1 MKTSKLIEK
10 ISGPASKAWIVGD
23 KAFDMIDRGM
33 DVIHLGIGDPDFD
46 TPSHIIASLEKAL
59 SSGKTHYSPLLG
71 ETALREE
78 IAIHAKK
85 LYGGQ
90 ISKENVAVLPGA
102 QAALFSSFLCIAEIG
117 DEVITLEPTYATYP
131 AVMRAS
137 GAKLITV
144 ELNRNEKGYYLDL
157 NDIEKAIT
165 SKTKAIL
172 INSPSNPSGAVF
184 TQENLNKLADLCKEK
199 GVWLISDEVYWSL
212 CYENDHASAFTQ
224 LHTRENVIVLNS
236 LSKSHAMTGWRIGW
250 IIAPEEIIEAM
261 LFLSQAQYFGVS
273 QFIQMAAIEA
283 LKDFEN
289 PRKFK
294 EIFRERRDVF
304 VAELNKSKVLNSNTP
319 QGGMFLL
326 IDIEKTGIDGQSF
339 AERLLDEEHVA
350 VVPGFG
356 FGDSMK
362 YSIRVGF
369 LDEIPRL
376 IEAAQ
381 RIVRFAES
389 IKN

>member
-78 IAIHAKK
+78 IATHAKK

-102 QAALFSSFLCIAEIG
+102 QAALFSAFQCIAEIG
-117 DEVITLEPTYATYP
+117 DEVIALEPTYATYP
-131 AVMRAS
+131 AVIRAS

-144 ELNRNEKGYYLDL
+144 KLNRNEKGYYLDL

-184 TQENLNKLADLCKEK
+184 TQEDLNKLADLCEEK
-199 GVWLISDEVYWSL
+199 GIWLISDEVYWSL
-212 CYENDHASAFTQ
+212 CYENDHASAFNQ

-273 QFIQMAAIEA
+273 QFVQMAAIEA
-283 LKDFEN
+283 LRDFEN

-294 EIFRERRDVF
+294 EIFRERRDAF
-304 VAELNKSKVLNSNTP
+304 VAELNKSKVLKSNTP

-326 IDIEKTGIDGQSF
+326 IDIEKTGIDGQLF
-339 AERLLDEEHVA
+339 AERLLEEEHVA

-356 FGDSMK
+356 FGDSMQ

-389 IKN
+389 L

>member
-117 DEVITLEPTYATYP
+117 DEVIALEPTYATYP
-131 AVMRAS
+131 AVIRGS

-144 ELNRNEKGYYLDL
+144 KLNRNEKGYYLDL

-184 TQENLNKLADLCKEK
+184 TQEDLNKLADLCEEM
-199 GVWLISDEVYWSL
+199 GIWLISDEVYWSL
-212 CYENDHASAFTQ
+212 CYENDHASAFNQ

-283 LKDFEN
+283 LRDFEN

-294 EIFRERRDVF
+294 EIFRERRDAF
-304 VAELNKSKVLNSNTP
+304 VAELNKSKVLKSNTP

-326 IDIEKTGIDGQSF
+326 IDIEKTGIDGQLF
-339 AERLLDEEHVA
+339 AERLLEEEHVA

-356 FGDSMK
+356 FGDSMQ

-389 IKN
+389 L

>member
-117 DEVITLEPTYATYP
+117 DEVIALEPTYATYP
-131 AVMRAS
+131 AVIRGS

-157 NDIEKAIT
+157 KDIEKAIT

-184 TQENLNKLADLCKEK
+184 TQEDLNKLVDLCEER
-199 GVWLISDEVYWSL
+199 GIWLISDEVYWSL
-212 CYENDHASAFTQ
+212 CYENDHASAFNQ

-273 QFIQMAAIEA
+273 QFVQMAAIEA
-283 LKDFEN
+283 LRDFEN

-294 EIFRERRDVF
+294 EIFRERRDAF
-304 VAELNKSKVLNSNTP
+304 VAELNKSKVLKSNTP

-326 IDIEKTGIDGQSF
+326 IDIEKTGIDGQLF
-339 AERLLDEEHVA
+339 AERLLEEEHVA

-356 FGDSMK
+356 FGDSMQ

-389 IKN
+389 L

>member
-78 IAIHAKK
+78 IATHAKK

-117 DEVITLEPTYATYP
+117 DEVIALEPTYATYP
-131 AVMRAS
+131 AVIRGC
-137 GAKLITV
+137 GAKMITV

-184 TQENLNKLADLCKEK
+184 TQEDLNKLADLCEEK
-199 GVWLISDEVYWSL
+199 GIWLISDEVYWSL
-212 CYENDHASAFTQ
+212 CYENDHASAYTQ

-273 QFIQMAAIEA
+273 QFVQMAAIEA
-283 LKDFEN
+283 LRDFEN

-294 EIFRERRDVF
+294 EIFRERRDAF
-304 VAELNKSKVLNSNTP
+304 VAELNKSKVLKSNTP

-326 IDIEKTGIDGQSF
+326 IDIEKTGIDGQLF
-339 AERLLDEEHVA
+339 AERLLEEEHVA

-356 FGDSMK
+356 FGDSMQ

-389 IKN
+389 L

>member
-46 TPSHIIASLEKAL
+46 TPSHIIASLEQAL

-117 DEVITLEPTYATYP
+117 DEVIALEPTYATYP
-131 AVMRAS
+131 AVIRGS

-184 TQENLNKLADLCKEK
+184 TQKDLNKLADLCEEM
-199 GVWLISDEVYWSL
+199 GIWLISDEVYWSL

-224 LHTRENVIVLNS
+224 LHTRKNVIVLNS

-273 QFIQMAAIEA
+273 QFVQMAAIEA
-283 LKDFEN
+283 LRDFEN

-294 EIFRERRDVF
+294 EIFRERRDAF
-304 VAELNKSKVLNSNTP
+304 VAELNKSKVLKSNTP

-326 IDIEKTGIDGQSF
+326 IDIEKTGIDGQLF
-339 AERLLDEEHVA
+339 AERLLEEEHVA

-356 FGDSMK
+356 FGDSMQ

-376 IEAAQ
+376 TEATQ

-389 IKN
+389 L

>member
-117 DEVITLEPTYATYP
+117 DEVIALEPTYATYP
-131 AVMRAS
+131 AVIRGS

-144 ELNRNEKGYYLDL
+144 KLNRNEKGYYLDL

-184 TQENLNKLADLCKEK
+184 IQEDLNKLVDLCEER
-199 GVWLISDEVYWSL
+199 GIWLISDEVYWSL
-212 CYENDHASAFTQ
+212 CYENDHASAFNQ

-273 QFIQMAAIEA
+273 QFVQMAAIEA
-283 LKDFEN
+283 LRDFEN

-294 EIFRERRDVF
+294 EIFRERRDAF

-326 IDIEKTGIDGQSF
+326 IDIEKTGIDGQLF
-339 AERLLDEEHVA
+339 AERLLEEEHVA

-356 FGDSMK
+356 FGDSMQ

-389 IKN
+389 L

>member
-23 KAFDMIDRGM
+23 KAFDMIDRGK

-78 IAIHAKK
+78 IATHAKK

-117 DEVITLEPTYATYP
+117 DEVIALEPTYATYP
-131 AVMRAS
+131 AVIRAS

-144 ELNRNEKGYYLDL
+144 KLNRNEKGYYLDL

-184 TQENLNKLADLCKEK
+184 IQEDLNKLADLCQER
-199 GVWLISDEVYWSL
+199 GIWLISDEVYWSL

-273 QFIQMAAIEA
+273 QFVQMAAIEA
-283 LKDFEN
+283 LRDFEN

-294 EIFRERRDVF
+294 EIFRERRDAF
-304 VAELNKSKVLNSNTP
+304 VAELNKSKVLKSNTP

-339 AERLLDEEHVA
+339 AERLLEEEHVA

-356 FGDSMK
+356 FGDSMQ

-376 IEAAQ
+376 TEAAQ
-381 RIVRFAES
+381 RIVKFAES
-389 IKN
+389 I

>member
-117 DEVITLEPTYATYP
+117 DEVIALEPTYATYP
-131 AVMRAS
+131 AVIRGS

-157 NDIEKAIT
+157 NDIEKVIT

-184 TQENLNKLADLCKEK
+184 TQEDLNKLADLCEER
-199 GVWLISDEVYWSL
+199 GIWLISDEVYWSL
-212 CYENDHASAFTQ
+212 CYENDHASAFNQ

-273 QFIQMAAIEA
+273 QFVQMAAIEA
-283 LKDFEN
+283 LRDFEN

-294 EIFRERRDVF
+294 EIFRERRDAF
-304 VAELNKSKVLNSNTP
+304 VAELNKSKVLKSNTP

-326 IDIEKTGIDGQSF
+326 IDIEKTGIDGQLF
-339 AERLLDEEHVA
+339 AERLLEEEHVA

-356 FGDSMK
+356 FGDSMQ

-389 IKN
+389 L

>member
-117 DEVITLEPTYATYP
+117 DEVIALEPTYATYP
-131 AVMRAS
+131 AVIRGS

-144 ELNRNEKGYYLDL
+144 KLNRNEKGYYLDL

-172 INSPSNPSGAVF
+172 INSPGNPSGAVF
-184 TQENLNKLADLCKEK
+184 TQEDLNKLADLCEEM
-199 GVWLISDEVYWSL
+199 GIWLISDEVYWSL
-212 CYENDHASAFTQ
+212 CYENDHASAFNQ

-273 QFIQMAAIEA
+273 QFVQMAAIEA
-283 LKDFEN
+283 LRDFEN

-294 EIFRERRDVF
+294 EIFRERRDAF
-304 VAELNKSKVLNSNTP
+304 VAELNKSKVLKSNTP

-326 IDIEKTGIDGQSF
+326 IDIEKTGIDGQLF
-339 AERLLDEEHVA
+339 AERLLEEEHVA

-356 FGDSMK
+356 FGDSMQ

-389 IKN
+389 L

>member
-10 ISGPASKAWIVGD
+10 ISGRASKAWIVGD

>member
-78 IAIHAKK
+78 ITIHAKK

-102 QAALFSSFLCIAEIG
+102 QAALFSAFQCIAEIG
-117 DEVITLEPTYATYP
+117 DEVIALEPTYATYP
-131 AVMRAS
+131 AVIRAS

-144 ELNRNEKGYYLDL
+144 KLNHNEKGYYLDL

-184 TQENLNKLADLCKEK
+184 IQEDLNKLADLCQER
-199 GVWLISDEVYWSL
+199 GIWLISDEVYWSL

-224 LHTRENVIVLNS
+224 LHTRKNVIVLNS

-250 IIAPEEIIEAM
+250 IIAPEEIVEAM

-273 QFIQMAAIEA
+273 QFVQMAAIEA
-283 LKDFEN
+283 LRDFEN

-294 EIFRERRDVF
+294 EIFRERRDAF
-304 VAELNKSKVLNSNTP
+304 VAELNKSKVLKSNTP

-326 IDIEKTGIDGQSF
+326 IDIEKTGIDGQLF
-339 AERLLDEEHVA
+339 AERLLEEEHVA

-356 FGDSMK
+356 FGDSMQ

-369 LDEIPRL
+369 LDKIPRL

-389 IKN
+389 L

>member
-1 MKTSKLIEK
+1 MKTSKLIKK

-117 DEVITLEPTYATYP
+117 DEVIALEPTYATYP
-131 AVMRAS
+131 AVIRAS

-184 TQENLNKLADLCKEK
+184 TQEDLNKLADLCEK
-199 GVWLISDEVYWSL
+199 MGIWLISDEVYWSL
-212 CYENDHASAFTQ
+212 CYENDHASAFNQ

-273 QFIQMAAIEA
+273 QFVQMAAIEA
-283 LKDFEN
+283 LRDFEN

-294 EIFRERRDVF
+294 EIFRERRDAF
-304 VAELNKSKVLNSNTP
+304 VAELSKSKVLKSNTP

-326 IDIEKTGIDGQSF
+326 IDIEKTGIDGQLF
-339 AERLLDEEHVA
+339 AERLLEEEHVA

-356 FGDSMK
+356 FGDSMQ

-389 IKN
+389 L

>member
-46 TPSHIIASLEKAL
+46 TPSHIVTSLEKAL

-71 ETALREE
+71 EVALREE

-90 ISKENVAVLPGA
+90 ISEENVAVLPGA
-102 QAALFSSFLCIAEIG
+102 QAALFSAFQCIAEIG
-117 DEVITLEPTYATYP
+117 DEVIALEPTYATYP
-131 AVMRAS
+131 AVIRAS

-144 ELNRNEKGYYLDL
+144 KLNRNEKGYYLDL

-184 TQENLNKLADLCKEK
+184 IQEDLNKLADLCQER
-199 GVWLISDEVYWSL
+199 GIWLISDEVYWSL

-250 IIAPEEIIEAM
+250 IIAPEEIVEAM

-273 QFIQMAAIEA
+273 QFVQMAAIEA
-283 LKDFEN
+283 LRDFEN

-294 EIFRERRDVF
+294 EIFRERRDAF
-304 VAELNKSKVLNSNTP
+304 VVELNKSKVLNSNTP

-339 AERLLDEEHVA
+339 AERLLEEEHVA

-356 FGDSMK
+356 FGDSMQ

-376 IEAAQ
+376 TEAAQ
-381 RIVRFAES
+381 RIVKFAES
-389 IKN
+389 I

>member
-117 DEVITLEPTYATYP
+117 DEVIALEPTYATYP
-131 AVMRAS
+131 AVIRAS

-184 TQENLNKLADLCKEK
+184 TQEDLNKLADLCEK
-199 GVWLISDEVYWSL
+199 MGIWLISDEVYWSL
-212 CYENDHASAFTQ
+212 CYENDHASAFNQ

-273 QFIQMAAIEA
+273 QFVQMAAIEA
-283 LKDFEN
+283 LRDFEN

-294 EIFRERRDVF
+294 EIFRERRDAF
-304 VAELNKSKVLNSNTP
+304 VAELNKSKVLKSNTP

-326 IDIEKTGIDGQSF
+326 IDIEKTGIDGQLF
-339 AERLLDEEHVA
+339 AERLLEEEHVA

-356 FGDSMK
+356 FGDSMQ

-389 IKN
+389 L

>member
-10 ISGPASKAWIVGD
+10 ISGPASKAWNVGD

-33 DVIHLGIGDPDFD
+33 DVIHLGIGDPDFN
-46 TPSHIIASLEKAL
+46 TPSHIIASLKKAL

-71 ETALREE
+71 EIALREE

-85 LYGGQ
+85 LYGGH

-117 DEVITLEPTYATYP
+117 DEVIALEPTYATYP
-131 AVMRAS
+131 AVIRGS

-184 TQENLNKLADLCKEK
+184 TQEDLNKLADLCEER
-199 GVWLISDEVYWSL
+199 GIWLISDEVYWSL

-224 LHTRENVIVLNS
+224 LHTRKNVIVLNS

-273 QFIQMAAIEA
+273 QFVQMAAIEA
-283 LKDFEN
+283 LRDFEN

-294 EIFRERRDVF
+294 EIFRERRDAF

-339 AERLLDEEHVA
+339 AERLLEEEHVA

-356 FGDSMK
+356 FGDSMQ

-389 IKN
+389 I

>member
-117 DEVITLEPTYATYP
+117 DEVIALEPTYATYP
-131 AVMRAS
+131 AVIRGS

-184 TQENLNKLADLCKEK
+184 TQEDLNKLADLCEEM
-199 GVWLISDEVYWSL
+199 GIWLISDEVYWSL
-212 CYENDHASAFTQ
+212 CYENDHASAFNQ

-273 QFIQMAAIEA
+273 QFVQMAAIEA
-283 LKDFEN
+283 LRDFEN

-294 EIFRERRDVF
+294 EIFRERRDAF
-304 VAELNKSKVLNSNTP
+304 VAELNKSKVLKSNTP

-326 IDIEKTGIDGQSF
+326 IDIEKTGIDGQLF
-339 AERLLDEEHVA
+339 AERLLEEEHVA

-356 FGDSMK
+356 FGDSMQ

-376 IEAAQ
+376 TEAAR

-389 IKN
+389 L

>member
-46 TPSHIIASLEKAL
+46 TPSHIVTSLEKAL

-78 IAIHAKK
+78 ITIHAKK

-102 QAALFSSFLCIAEIG
+102 QAALFSVFQCIAEIG
-117 DEVITLEPTYATYP
+117 DEVIALEPTYATYP
-131 AVMRAS
+131 AVIKAS

-144 ELNRNEKGYYLDL
+144 KLNRNEKGYYLDL

-184 TQENLNKLADLCKEK
+184 IQEDLNKLADLCQER
-199 GVWLISDEVYWSL
+199 GIWLISDEVYWSL

-273 QFIQMAAIEA
+273 QFVQMAAIEA
-283 LKDFEN
+283 LRDFEN

-294 EIFRERRDVF
+294 EIFRERRDAF

-339 AERLLDEEHVA
+339 AERLLEEEHVA

-356 FGDSMK
+356 FGDSMQ

-376 IEAAQ
+376 TEAAQ
-381 RIVRFAES
+381 RIVKFAES
-389 IKN
+389 I

>member
-59 SSGKTHYSPLLG
+59 YSGKTHYSPLLG

-78 IAIHAKK
+78 IATHAKK

-117 DEVITLEPTYATYP
+117 DEVIALEPTYATYP
-131 AVMRAS
+131 AVIRGS

-184 TQENLNKLADLCKEK
+184 IQEDLNKLVDLCEER
-199 GVWLISDEVYWSL
+199 GIWLISDEVYWSL
-212 CYENDHASAFTQ
+212 CYENDHASAFNQ

-273 QFIQMAAIEA
+273 QFVQMAAIEA
-283 LKDFEN
+283 LRDFEN

-294 EIFRERRDVF
+294 EIFRERRDAF
-304 VAELNKSKVLNSNTP
+304 VAELNKSKVLKSNTP

-326 IDIEKTGIDGQSF
+326 IDIEKTGIDGQLF
-339 AERLLDEEHVA
+339 AERLLEEEHVA

-356 FGDSMK
+356 FGDSMQ

-376 IEAAQ
+376 TEAAQ
-381 RIVRFAES
+381 RIVKFAES
-389 IKN
+389 I

>member
-23 KAFDMIDRGM
+23 KAFDMIDRGK

-46 TPSHIIASLEKAL
+46 TPSHIVTSLEKAL

-78 IAIHAKK
+78 ITIHAKK

-102 QAALFSSFLCIAEIG
+102 QAALFSAFQCIAEIG
-117 DEVITLEPTYATYP
+117 DEVIALEPTYATYP
-131 AVMRAS
+131 AVIRGS

-144 ELNRNEKGYYLDL
+144 KLNRNEKGYYLDL

-184 TQENLNKLADLCKEK
+184 IQEDLNKLVDLCEER
-199 GVWLISDEVYWSL
+199 GIWLISDEVYWSL
-212 CYENDHASAFTQ
+212 CYENDHASAFNQ

-273 QFIQMAAIEA
+273 QFVQMAAIEA
-283 LKDFEN
+283 LRDFEN

-294 EIFRERRDVF
+294 EIFRERRDAF
-304 VAELNKSKVLNSNTP
+304 VAELNKSKVLKSNTP

-326 IDIEKTGIDGQSF
+326 IDIEKTGIDGQLF
-339 AERLLDEEHVA
+339 AERLLEEEHVA

-356 FGDSMK
+356 FGDSMQ

-389 IKN
+389 L

>member
-102 QAALFSSFLCIAEIG
+102 QAALFSSFLCVAEIG
-117 DEVITLEPTYATYP
+117 DEVIVLEPTYATYP
-131 AVMRAS
+131 AVIRGS

-184 TQENLNKLADLCKEK
+184 TQEDLNKLADLCEEM
-199 GVWLISDEVYWSL
+199 GIWLISDEVYWSL
-212 CYENDHASAFTQ
+212 CYENDHASAFNQ

-273 QFIQMAAIEA
+273 QFVQMAAIEA
-283 LKDFEN
+283 LRDFEN

-294 EIFRERRDVF
+294 EIFRERRDAF
-304 VAELNKSKVLNSNTP
+304 VAELNKSKVLKSNTP

-326 IDIEKTGIDGQSF
+326 IDIEKTGIDGQLF
-339 AERLLDEEHVA
+339 AERLLEEEHVA

-356 FGDSMK
+356 FGDSMQ

-389 IKN
+389 L

>member
-10 ISGPASKAWIVGD
+10 ISGPSSKAWIVGD

-90 ISKENVAVLPGA
+90 ISKENVAVLHGA

-117 DEVITLEPTYATYP
+117 DEVIALEPTYATYP
-131 AVMRAS
+131 AVIKAS

-144 ELNRNEKGYYLDL
+144 KLNRNEKGYYLDL

-184 TQENLNKLADLCKEK
+184 IQEDLNKLVDLCEER
-199 GVWLISDEVYWSL
+199 GIWLISDEVYWSL
-212 CYENDHASAFTQ
+212 CYENDHASAYTQ

-273 QFIQMAAIEA
+273 QFDQMATIEA
-283 LKDFEN
+283 LRDFEN

-294 EIFRERRDVF
+294 EIFRERRDAF
-304 VAELNKSKVLNSNTP
+304 VAELNKSTVLYSNTP

-339 AERLLDEEHVA
+339 AERLLEEEHVA

-356 FGDSMK
+356 FGDSMQ

-389 IKN
+389 L

>member
-117 DEVITLEPTYATYP
+117 DEVIALEPTYATYP
-131 AVMRAS
+131 AVIRGS

-144 ELNRNEKGYYLDL
+144 ELNRNEEGYYLDL

-184 TQENLNKLADLCKEK
+184 TQEDLNKLADLCEK
-199 GVWLISDEVYWSL
+199 MGIWLISDEVYWSL
-212 CYENDHASAFTQ
+212 CYENDHASAFNQ
-224 LHTRENVIVLNS
+224 LYTRENVIVLNS

-273 QFIQMAAIEA
+273 QFVQMAAIEA
-283 LKDFEN
+283 LRDFEN

-294 EIFRERRDVF
+294 EIFRERRDAF
-304 VAELNKSKVLNSNTP
+304 VAELNKSKVLKSNTP

-326 IDIEKTGIDGQSF
+326 IDIEKTGIDGQLF
-339 AERLLDEEHVA
+339 AERLLEEEHVA

-356 FGDSMK
+356 FGDSMQ

-389 IKN
+389 L

>member
-117 DEVITLEPTYATYP
+117 DEVIALEPTYATYP
-131 AVMRAS
+131 AVIRGS

-157 NDIEKAIT
+157 KDIEKAIT

-184 TQENLNKLADLCKEK
+184 TQEDLNKLADLCEER
-199 GVWLISDEVYWSL
+199 GIWLISDEVYWSL

-273 QFIQMAAIEA
+273 QFVQMAAIEA
-283 LKDFEN
+283 LRDFEN

-294 EIFRERRDVF
+294 EIFRERRDAF
-304 VAELNKSKVLNSNTP
+304 VAELNKSKVLKSNTP

-326 IDIEKTGIDGQSF
+326 IDIEKTGIDGQLF
-339 AERLLDEEHVA
+339 AERLLEEEHVA

-356 FGDSMK
+356 FGDSMQ

-389 IKN
+389 L

>member
-102 QAALFSSFLCIAEIG
+102 QAALFSSFLCITETG
-117 DEVITLEPTYATYP
+117 DEVIALEPTYATYP
-131 AVMRAS
+131 AVIRGS

-184 TQENLNKLADLCKEK
+184 TQEDLNKLADLCEER
-199 GVWLISDEVYWSL
+199 GIWLISDEVYWSL
-212 CYENDHASAFTQ
+212 CYENDHASAFNQ

-273 QFIQMAAIEA
+273 QFVQMAAIEA
-283 LKDFEN
+283 LRDFEN

-294 EIFRERRDVF
+294 EIFRERRDAF

-326 IDIEKTGIDGQSF
+326 IDIEKTGIDGQLF
-339 AERLLDEEHVA
+339 AERLLEEEHVA

-356 FGDSMK
+356 FGDSMQ

-389 IKN
+389 L

>member
-46 TPSHIIASLEKAL
+46 TPSHIIASLEQAL

-117 DEVITLEPTYATYP
+117 DEVIALEPTYATYP
-131 AVMRAS
+131 AVIRGS

-184 TQENLNKLADLCKEK
+184 TQEDLNKLADLCEEM
-199 GVWLISDEVYWSL
+199 GIWLISDEVYWSL
-212 CYENDHASAFTQ
+212 CYENDHASAFNQ

-273 QFIQMAAIEA
+273 QFVQMAAIEA
-283 LKDFEN
+283 LRDFEN

-294 EIFRERRDVF
+294 EIFRERRDAF
-304 VAELNKSKVLNSNTP
+304 VAELNKSKVLKSNTP

-326 IDIEKTGIDGQSF
+326 IDIEKTGIDGQLF
-339 AERLLDEEHVA
+339 AERLLEEEHVA

-356 FGDSMK
+356 FGDSMQ

-389 IKN
+389 L

>member
-23 KAFDMIDRGM
+23 KAFDMIDRGK

-46 TPSHIIASLEKAL
+46 TPSHIVTSLEKAL

-78 IAIHAKK
+78 ITIHAKK

-102 QAALFSSFLCIAEIG
+102 QAALFSAFQCIAEIG
-117 DEVITLEPTYATYP
+117 DEVIALEPTYATYP
-131 AVMRAS
+131 AVIRAS

-144 ELNRNEKGYYLDL
+144 KLNHNEKGYYLDL

-184 TQENLNKLADLCKEK
+184 TQEDLNKLADLCEEK
-199 GVWLISDEVYWSL
+199 GIWLISDEVYWSL
-212 CYENDHASAFTQ
+212 CYENDHASAFNQ

-273 QFIQMAAIEA
+273 QFVQMAAIEA
-283 LKDFEN
+283 LRDFEN

-294 EIFRERRDVF
+294 EIFRERRDAF

-339 AERLLDEEHVA
+339 AERLLEEEHVA

-356 FGDSMK
+356 FGDSMQ

-376 IEAAQ
+376 TEAAQ
-381 RIVRFAES
+381 RIVKFAES
-389 IKN
+389 I

>member
-117 DEVITLEPTYATYP
+117 DEVIALEPTYATYP
-131 AVMRAS
+131 AVIRGS

-184 TQENLNKLADLCKEK
+184 TQEDLNKLVDLCEER
-199 GVWLISDEVYWSL
+199 GIWLISDEVYWSL
-212 CYENDHASAFTQ
+212 CYENDHASAFNQ

-273 QFIQMAAIEA
+273 QFVQMAAIEA
-283 LKDFEN
+283 LRDFEN

-294 EIFRERRDVF
+294 EIFRERRDAF
-304 VAELNKSKVLNSNTP
+304 VAELNKSKVLKSNTP

-326 IDIEKTGIDGQSF
+326 IDIEKTGIDGQLF
-339 AERLLDEEHVA
+339 AERLLEEEHVA

-356 FGDSMK
+356 FGDSMQ

-389 IKN
+389 L

>member
-78 IAIHAKK
+78 IAIHANK

-102 QAALFSSFLCIAEIG
+102 QAALFSSFLCIAETG
-117 DEVITLEPTYATYP
+117 DEVIALEPTYATYP
-131 AVMRAS
+131 AVIRGS

-144 ELNRNEKGYYLDL
+144 KLNRNEKGYYLDL

-184 TQENLNKLADLCKEK
+184 IQEDLNKLADLCQER
-199 GVWLISDEVYWSL
+199 GIWLISDEVYWSL

-273 QFIQMAAIEA
+273 QFVQMAAIEA
-283 LKDFEN
+283 LRDFEN

-294 EIFRERRDVF
+294 EIFRERRDAF
-304 VAELNKSKVLNSNTP
+304 VAELNKSKVLKSNTP

-326 IDIEKTGIDGQSF
+326 IDIEKTGIDGQLF
-339 AERLLDEEHVA
+339 AERLLEAEHVA

-356 FGDSMK
+356 FGDSMQ

-389 IKN
+389 L

>member
-23 KAFDMIDRGM
+23 KAFDMIDRGI

-46 TPSHIIASLEKAL
+46 TPSHIITSLEKAL

-71 ETALREE
+71 ETELREE

-85 LYGGQ
+85 LYGGH
-90 ISKENVAVLPGA
+90 ISKDNVAVLPGA
-102 QAALFSSFLCIAEIG
+102 QAALFSSFLCIAEND
-117 DEVITLEPTYATYP
+117 DEVIALEPTYATYP
-131 AVMRAS
+131 AVIKGS

-144 ELNRNEKGYYLDL
+144 KLDHNEEGYYLDL
-157 NDIEKAIT
+157 DDIEKSIT
-165 SKTKAIL
+165 TKTKAIL

-184 TQENLNKLADLCKEK
+184 TQESLNKLADLCMDR
-199 GVWLISDEVYWSL
+199 GIWLISDEVYWSL
-212 CYENDHASAFTQ
+212 CYEKDHASAFTQ
-224 LHTRENVIVLNS
+224 LHTRGNVIVLNS

-283 LKDFEN
+283 LRDFEN

-304 VAELNKSKVLNSNTP
+304 IAELNKSKVLNSNKP

-326 IDIEKTGIDGQSF
+326 IDIEKTGIDGQLF

-356 FGDSMK
+356 FGDSMQ

-376 IEAAQ
+376 KEAAR

-389 IKN
+389 I

>member
-117 DEVITLEPTYATYP
+117 DEVIALEPTYATYP
-131 AVMRAS
+131 AVIRGS

-157 NDIEKAIT
+157 KDIEKAIT

-184 TQENLNKLADLCKEK
+184 IQEDLNKLADLCQER
-199 GVWLISDEVYWSL
+199 GIWLISDEVYWSL

-273 QFIQMAAIEA
+273 QFVQMAAIEA
-283 LKDFEN
+283 LRDFEN

-294 EIFRERRDVF
+294 EIFRERRDAF

-339 AERLLDEEHVA
+339 AERLLEEEHVA

-356 FGDSMK
+356 FGDSMQ

-376 IEAAQ
+376 TEAAQ
-381 RIVRFAES
+381 RIVKFAES
-389 IKN
+389 I

>member
-46 TPSHIIASLEKAL
+46 TPSHIIASLEQAL

-117 DEVITLEPTYATYP
+117 DEVIALEPTYATYP
-131 AVMRAS
+131 AVIRGS

-184 TQENLNKLADLCKEK
+184 TQKDLNKLADLCEEM
-199 GVWLISDEVYWSL
+199 GIWLISDEVYWSL

-224 LHTRENVIVLNS
+224 LHTRKNVIVLNS

-273 QFIQMAAIEA
+273 QFVQMAAIEA
-283 LKDFEN
+283 LRDFEN

-294 EIFRERRDVF
+294 EIFRERRDTF
-304 VAELNKSKVLNSNTP
+304 VAELNKSKVLKSNTP

-326 IDIEKTGIDGQSF
+326 IDIEKTGIDGQLF
-339 AERLLDEEHVA
+339 AERLLEEEHVA

-356 FGDSMK
+356 FGDSMQ

-376 IEAAQ
+376 TEAAQ

-389 IKN
+389 L

>member
-117 DEVITLEPTYATYP
+117 DEVIALEPTYATYP
-131 AVMRAS
+131 AVIRGS

-144 ELNRNEKGYYLDL
+144 ELNRNEEGYYLDL

-172 INSPSNPSGAVF
+172 INSPSNPSGTVF
-184 TQENLNKLADLCKEK
+184 TQEDLNKLADLCEK
-199 GVWLISDEVYWSL
+199 MGIWLISDEVYWSL
-212 CYENDHASAFTQ
+212 CYENDHASAFNQ

-273 QFIQMAAIEA
+273 QFVQMAAIEA
-283 LKDFEN
+283 LRDFEN

-294 EIFRERRDVF
+294 EIFRERRDAF
-304 VAELNKSKVLNSNTP
+304 VAELSKSKVLKSNTP

-326 IDIEKTGIDGQSF
+326 IDIEKTGIDGQLF
-339 AERLLDEEHVA
+339 AERLLEEEHVA

-356 FGDSMK
+356 FGDSMQ

-389 IKN
+389 L

>member
-117 DEVITLEPTYATYP
+117 DEVIALEPTYATYP
-131 AVMRAS
+131 AVIRGS

-184 TQENLNKLADLCKEK
+184 TQEDLNKLADICEEM
-199 GVWLISDEVYWSL
+199 GIWLISDEVYWSL
-212 CYENDHASAFTQ
+212 CYENDHASAFNQ

-273 QFIQMAAIEA
+273 QFVQMAAIEA
-283 LKDFEN
+283 LRDFEN

-294 EIFRERRDVF
+294 EIFRERRDAF
-304 VAELNKSKVLNSNTP
+304 VAELNKSKVLKSNTP

-326 IDIEKTGIDGQSF
+326 IDIEKTGIDGQLF
-339 AERLLDEEHVA
+339 AERLLEEEHVA

-356 FGDSMK
+356 FGDSMQ

-389 IKN
+389 L

>member
-102 QAALFSSFLCIAEIG
+102 QAALFSAFQCIAEIG
-117 DEVITLEPTYATYP
+117 DEVIALEPTYATYP
-131 AVMRAS
+131 AVIRGS

-144 ELNRNEKGYYLDL
+144 KLNRNEKGYYLDL

-165 SKTKAIL
+165 SNTKAIL
-172 INSPSNPSGAVF
+172 INSPSNPSGTVF
-184 TQENLNKLADLCKEK
+184 TQEDLNKLADLCEER
-199 GVWLISDEVYWSL
+199 GIWLISDEVYWSL
-212 CYENDHASAFTQ
+212 CYENDHASAFNQ

-273 QFIQMAAIEA
+273 QFVQMAAIEA
-283 LKDFEN
+283 LRDFEN

-294 EIFRERRDVF
+294 EIFRERRDAF
-304 VAELNKSKVLNSNTP
+304 VAELNKSKVLKSNTP

-326 IDIEKTGIDGQSF
+326 IDIEKTGIDGQLF
-339 AERLLDEEHVA
+339 AERLLEEEHVA

-356 FGDSMK
+356 FGDSMQ

-389 IKN
+389 L